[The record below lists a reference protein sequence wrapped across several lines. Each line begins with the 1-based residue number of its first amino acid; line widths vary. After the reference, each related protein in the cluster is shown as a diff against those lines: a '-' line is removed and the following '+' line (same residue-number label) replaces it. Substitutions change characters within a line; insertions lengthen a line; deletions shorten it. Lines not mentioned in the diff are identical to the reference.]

1 MPDLASPSQPRTVSK
16 MQVLLRPVAMTIGLV
31 ALIVASAY
39 VSVPLPI
46 GPVPMTMQSLAV
58 LLAGIWAG
66 PRVGAAACLTYLGLG
81 FAGFPVLAGG
91 AVAPGL
97 AILAKP
103 SFGYLV
109 AFVAGA
115 WVAGVVFE
123 RVAKRTL
130 AALLALALGHVVI
143 FAGGVGYLC
152 AFVPLTQAVAVG
164 LMPFLAGSVVKIL
177 LGVALVSVAKP
188 QRSRP

>member
-1 MPDLASPSQPRTVSK
+1 MPDRTPTSQPSA
-16 MQVLLRPVAMTIGLV
+16 VLKVQPLLWPFVMTIGFV

-58 LLAGIWAG
+58 LLAGIWGG
-66 PRVGAAACLTYLGLG
+66 PRVGAVACLTYLGLG

-103 SFGYLV
+103 SFGYLA

-115 WVAGVVFE
+115 WIAGMVFE
-123 RVAKRTL
+123 RVANRAL
-130 AALLALALGHVVI
+130 AALLSLSLGHVVI
-143 FAGGVGYLC
+143 FAGGVGYLT
-152 AFVPLTQAVAVG
+152 AFMPLAQAIAVG
-164 LMPFLAGSVVKIL
+164 LMPFLVGSVVKVL
-177 LGVALVSVAKP
+177 LGVALVSAAKVT
-188 QRSRP
+188 RIAA